1 MKYKNGVPFEV
12 KAGNATA
19 TVILEN
25 FSPAIVEAFN
35 KNLVDEAFQR
45 AEKEELQRALMRK
58 RALRLNASSS
68 TIIRLGRLWVTGAI

>member
-25 FSPAIVEAFN
+25 FSPAVVEAFN
-35 KNLVDEAFQR
+35 KNLVDEAFR
-45 AEKEELQRALMRK
+45 LAEKHELQKA
-58 RALRLNASSS
+58 
-68 TIIRLGRLWVTGAI
+68 